1 GGSAAG
7 RARAGRLASAAR
19 RDRGCAQARRDGPH
33 AYGGGRPSR
42 DRPPPRPAAA
52 ATRLPT
58 RQRSARAR
66 SAALPSRASLQ
77 TELGGEIVD
86 EREQDGA
93 GGGEAVALGAALTGA
108 ASQLG
113 GARRIVEQAPEGHAQ
128 RRRVAR
134 TNE

>member
-1 GGSAAG
+1 GARGRRRAWASGGRAVGAAG
-7 RARAGRLASAAR
+7 PVRPVSSGYCVDS
-19 RDRGCAQARRDGPH
+19 GCTSWADDSRTTLSICGAER
-33 AYGGGRPSR
+33 GRPPR
-42 DRPPPRPAAA
+42 RPAAA

-77 TELGGEIVD
+77 TELGGEIID

-113 GARRIVEQAPEGHAQ
+113 GARRSVEQAPEG
-128 RRRVAR
+128 
-134 TNE
+134 

>member
-1 GGSAAG
+1 MMRILMTGWRRRACGLRRRVGG
-7 RARAGRLASAAR
+7 
-19 RDRGCAQARRDGPH
+19 
-33 AYGGGRPSR
+33 
-42 DRPPPRPAAA
+42 A

-58 RQRSARAR
+58 RQRGARAR

-86 EREQDGA
+86 EREQDVA

-134 TNE
+134 TNEHAAAL